1 MGAVVTDPPGVP
13 SMRRVSVSD
22 PRLSG
27 HPQIWSEAFSAGS
40 GVGSFGSVG
49 FSGKDVHVARLRAL
63 SAALLTAALLS
74 AVLGCED
81 EPEPDIADPTQSATA
96 PSPSETESS
105 PTTSPTPEAL
115 TPEETVRAWVDAQNQ
130 ALETG
135 DTDRLRA
142 FGTEDCVGCS
152 DYPDGIEQIY
162 EAGGSFD
169 GGAWTF
175 VQGRARDLED
185 GVTRFSAGISIAAG
199 TTIAAEGA
207 EPVSYPAESRIFVFD
222 MVKQSVAWRF
232 TRIVV
237 TK

>member
-13 SMRRVSVSD
+13 SMRRVSGSD

-81 EPEPDIADPTQSATA
+81 EPEPDIADPTPSSTA
-96 PSPSETESS
+96 PSPSETQSS

-115 TPEETVRAWVDAQNQ
+115 TPEETVRAWVDARNQ
-130 ALETG
+130 ALQDG
-135 DTDRLRA
+135 DTGAVRA
-142 FGTEDCVGCS
+142 LSSSECRSCDELIK
-152 DYPDGIEQIY
+152 PIEQIY
-162 EAGGSFD
+162 AAGGNFD
-169 GGAWTF
+169 TAGW
-175 VQGRARDLED
+175 
-185 GVTRFSAGISIAAG
+185 SIAGIRQTSNKPIKVSTGIDFAAG
-199 TTIAAEGA
+199 TTISEPGAPPVVYEAEKHA
-207 EPVSYPAESRIFVFD
+207 IRFELVRSADALQVSLVLFLS
-222 MVKQSVAWRF
+222 
-232 TRIVV
+232 
-237 TK
+237 